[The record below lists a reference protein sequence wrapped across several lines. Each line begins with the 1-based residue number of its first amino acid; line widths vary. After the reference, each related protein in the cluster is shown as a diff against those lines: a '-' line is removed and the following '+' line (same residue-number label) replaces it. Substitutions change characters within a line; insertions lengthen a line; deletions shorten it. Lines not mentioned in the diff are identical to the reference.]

1 MFPQIKYASDLS
13 EPEMIPPCICGIKKD
28 LDPETSTH
36 SRRKGSD
43 SYCFLCRAVSD
54 TEVCVGSGPESHSL
68 TAHSRPLAEIKK

>member
-13 EPEMIPPCICGIKKD
+13 EPEMIPPCICDIKKD

-54 TEVCVGSGPESHSL
+54 TEVCVVSEAAQSL
-68 TAHSRPLAEIKK
+68 TLSLLTPGHWRK